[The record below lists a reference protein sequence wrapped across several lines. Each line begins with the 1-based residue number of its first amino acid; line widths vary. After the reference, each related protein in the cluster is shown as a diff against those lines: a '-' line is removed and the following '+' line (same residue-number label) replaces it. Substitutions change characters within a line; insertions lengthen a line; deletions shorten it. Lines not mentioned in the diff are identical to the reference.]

1 MRSEVGS
8 AVFVALVLSACGQQ
22 VDHAATP
29 APVREAATPSGS
41 ATPTPTNAPPD
52 PTEAPVVDRTEW
64 GRVSERAVPGLAGY
78 DPSERVTE
86 PPPTVRALLDLPR
99 CRDAGG
105 LPAWA
110 REAMEPFGGIDG
122 DFAPAPLADVADTT
136 PVLAKPPAP
145 PACALA
151 GTVGE
156 AELWELRGAD
166 GAAVARGVASERLVA
181 GFPRVY
187 DRQQAMGGINFGQSA
202 ISSGQ
207 HVAGVWRGRRMELE
221 FSELE
226 PRRKSMLV
234 VEWAA
239 EPPEIDSSEQ
249 QVLAEVRAGL
259 LTTATP
265 DLPDYIWALPVPRA
279 LPPGYVRCFG
289 PAPWNRM
296 QTTITEF
303 CDGRGGVITVGTA
316 NKGGT
321 HPVPDPPTRT
331 TVEQRDGAFQV
342 SAVTPYEDLTMTFP
356 ARLGR
361 AKVDAML
368 ATVPMLD
375 RRVWLP
381 GAGRGRELVP
391 AYSAAWVEE
400 TLRKTGAAAVVV
412 REQPAACPAVGGGE
426 PCRPPD
432 PPPYEGEATTPD
444 GRRVQFHVFAPES
457 PMPGAVM
464 DAHRVVTIGRTDVLV
479 ADGYAPSATAWCGG
493 VRFSMSPQGVGT
505 SNRTHWDGRP
515 SVGLLVEVLRALGC

>member
-1 MRSEVGS
+1 MRSEMAG
-8 AVFVALVLSACGQQ
+8 AVLVAFALTACGPQADQ
-22 VDHAATP
+22 AVTP
-29 APVREAATPSGS
+29 AASLETAAPSDD
-41 ATPTPTNAPPD
+41 ATPTTAPSD
-52 PTEAPVVDRTEW
+52 PAESPSATGAW
-64 GRVSERAVPGLAGY
+64 GGIAEQALPGLATY
-78 DPSERVTE
+78 DPFERVTQ

-122 DFAPAPLADVADTT
+122 DFAPAALADVAGTT

-166 GAAVARGVASERLVA
+166 GAAIARGVASEKLVE

-187 DRQQAMGGINFGQSA
+187 ERQQAMGGINFGQSA
-202 ISSGQ
+202 TSSGQ
-207 HVAGVWRGRRMELE
+207 HVAGVWRGERMELE

-226 PRRKSMLV
+226 PRRRSMLV
-234 VEWAA
+234 VEWAGA
-239 EPPEIDSSEQ
+239 PPEIDSFEQ
-249 QVLAEVRAGL
+249 QMLAEVRAGL

-265 DLPDYIWALPVPRA
+265 DLPHYTWALPVPRA

-303 CDGRGGVITVGTA
+303 CDGRGGLITVGTA

-321 HPVPDPPTRT
+321 DAVPDPPTRT
-331 TVEQRDGAFQV
+331 TAEQRGGAFHV
-342 SAVTPYEDLTMTFP
+342 SVVTPFEDLTMTFP
-356 ARLGR
+356 ASLGR
-361 AKVDAML
+361 DKVDAML
-368 ATVPMLD
+368 ATVSMLD

-381 GAGRGRELVP
+381 SAGRGRELVP

-400 TLRKTGAAAVVV
+400 TLRKAGAGAVVV
-412 REQPAACPAVGGGE
+412 REQPASCPDIGGGE

-444 GRRVQFHVFAPES
+444 GHRVQFHVFAPES
-457 PMPGAVM
+457 PIPGPMMGTHRAVS
-464 DAHRVVTIGRTDVLV
+464 IGRTDLLLTE
-479 ADGYAPSATAWCGG
+479 GYTPSATAWCGG
-493 VRFSMSPQGVGT
+493 VRFSMSPQGMGT
-505 SNRTHWDGRP
+505 SNRTDWDGAP
-515 SVGLLVEVLRALGC
+515 SRGLLMEVLRTLGC